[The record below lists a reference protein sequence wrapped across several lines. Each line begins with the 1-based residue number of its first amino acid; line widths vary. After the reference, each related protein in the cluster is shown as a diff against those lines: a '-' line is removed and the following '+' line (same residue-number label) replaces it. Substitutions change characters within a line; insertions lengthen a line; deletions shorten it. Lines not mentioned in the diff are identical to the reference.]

1 MTKLAKNYTQSKE
14 KKMTNIP
21 TNKGR
26 SYIRIELS
34 PKQKELIG
42 VLAELE
48 GSTSG
53 DLLNRVVER
62 FIDSNLQLIED
73 YRNSLDVLKQ
83 KSRQRLTMKF

>member
-1 MTKLAKNYTQSKE
+1 MEFEEDERK

-21 TNKGR
+21 SNKGK
-26 SYIRIELS
+26 SYIRIEMS

-48 GSTSG
+48 GSTWQ

-62 FIDSNLQLIED
+62 FIDSNLGLIDD
-73 YRNSLDVLKQ
+73 YRNGLDDLKQ
-83 KSRQRLTMKF
+83 NARRRLTMKN

>member
-1 MTKLAKNYTQSKE
+1 M
-14 KKMTNIP
+14 KMTNIP

-48 GSTSG
+48 GSTSQ

-62 FIDSNLQLIED
+62 FIDSNLRLIDD
-73 YRNSLDVLKQ
+73 YRNSLDDLKQ
-83 KSRQRLTMKF
+83 RSRLRLTMKV

>member
-1 MTKLAKNYTQSKE
+1 MKQAKSFIQFKD

-21 TNKGR
+21 SNKGK
-26 SYIRIELS
+26 SYIRIEMS

-48 GSTSG
+48 GSTSQ

-62 FIDSNLQLIED
+62 FIGSNLGLIDD
-73 YRNSLDVLKQ
+73 YRNGLDNLKQ
-83 KSRQRLTMKF
+83 NARRRLSMKI

>member
-1 MTKLAKNYTQSKE
+1 MKQAKSFTQFKE

-21 TNKGR
+21 SNKGK
-26 SYIRIELS
+26 SYIRIEIS

-48 GSTSG
+48 GSTSQ

-62 FIDSNLQLIED
+62 FIDSNLGLIDD
-73 YRNSLDVLKQ
+73 YKNGLDDLKQ
-83 KSRQRLTMKF
+83 NARRRLTTKI